1 MMDPLLAPDDEE
13 LEDEDD
19 DDPDDDDE
27 LEDEDDDDD
36 EAPDDEDEPD
46 DEEEPDE
53 DEDDEPDEEF
63 IGVALESPPPQPD
76 SSNAGISRHVSA
88 PSADRERRV
97 ITLCPL
103 ILTNCCAAQ
112 CTLHNPSDD
121 SAHVPDCR
129 AGRDSER

>member
-27 LEDEDDDDD
+27 
-36 EAPDDEDEPD
+36 APD
-46 DEEEPDE
+46 DEEELDE

-63 IGVALESPPPQPD
+63 IGVAPESPPPQPA

-88 PSADRERRV
+88 PTADRERRV
-97 ITLCPL
+97 IT
-103 ILTNCCAAQ
+103 
-112 CTLHNPSDD
+112 
-121 SAHVPDCR
+121 
-129 AGRDSER
+129 